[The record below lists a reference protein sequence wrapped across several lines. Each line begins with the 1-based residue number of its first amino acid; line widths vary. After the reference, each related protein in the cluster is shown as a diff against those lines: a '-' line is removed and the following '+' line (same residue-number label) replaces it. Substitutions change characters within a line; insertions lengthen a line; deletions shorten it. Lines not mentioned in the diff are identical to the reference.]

1 MQPRKPIY
9 STREDDPDLREAISD
24 FVIGLAE
31 VVDGLQDLHSSG
43 DFRSLARESRQ
54 QAEHAMTYG
63 YPLFAGLADKVARG
77 ADAEKAE
84 ATEDTLRELSDLVQ
98 RIRLAHRGAA

>member
-1 MQPRKPIY
+1 MQPQKPIY

-24 FVIGLAE
+24 FVVGLAE
-31 VVDGLQDLHSSG
+31 VVDGLQDLHSAG
-43 DFRSLARESRQ
+43 DFRALAYECRQ
-54 QAEHAMTYG
+54 QAEHAMTFG
-63 YPLFAGLADKVARG
+63 YPLFAGLADKIALD

-84 ATEDTLRELSDLVQ
+84 ATESTLHELAELVR